1 MESKEEKD
9 MMYVWLALVI
19 IFVVAE
25 CMTVGLFSIWFAGGA
40 LVAMILSMAG
50 AGIVWQAVTFL
61 VVSGILLVATRPFVK
76 KYLMNKN
83 VKTNYESV
91 IGEVAK
97 VIETIDNYNQTG
109 AAFADGKEWTARS
122 AKDTVVME
130 KGSLVKV
137 TAIEG
142 VKLIVEPYEVK
153 QPETAVAEDK

>member
-1 MESKEEKD
+1 

-25 CMTVGLFSIWFAGGA
+25 CLTVGLFSIWFAGGSLA
-40 LVAMILSMAG
+40 AMILAMAG
-50 AGIVWQAVTFL
+50 AGAGWQMVAFL
-61 VVSGILLVATRPFVK
+61 VVSAVLLVATRPLVK
-76 KYLMNKN
+76 KYLLNKK

-91 IGEVAK
+91 IGEVVK

-122 AKDTVVME
+122 TKDTVVLG
-130 KGSLVKV
+130 KDTLAKV

-142 VKLIVEPYEVK
+142 VKLIVEPYEVNC
-153 QPETAVAEDK
+153 AESAAAEEENQ